1 MLLPTSL
8 PFLLAAEVEQA
19 LHENRP
25 VVALESTI
33 ITHGLPRPVNARVAA
48 EIEDVVRS
56 QGAVP
61 ATIALLRGRIQV
73 GLSADQLNELA
84 ADPEAIK
91 VSVRDIAM
99 AMATATTGATTVA
112 ATAHLAHLA
121 GICVFATGGIGGV
134 HRDARTTWDESADLT
149 TLAHTP
155 ITVISSGIK
164 SILDVAATLER
175 LETLG
180 IGVCGYQTRRTPGFY
195 LTELPHELPTRLESA
210 AQVASV
216 MRARRLIADP
226 AALLVFPAPTGGSAN
241 GSSPARCGASG
252 WSVRSRPT
260 RDFRQGRVT
269 PALLEYF
276 RDHTEGESLRVNI
289 ELILANASLA
299 AQIAAADTDLD
310 RQARP

>member
-8 PFLLAAEVEQA
+8 PFLLGAEVEQA

-226 AALLVFPAPTGGSAN
+226 AALLVFQPLPADRQMD
-241 GSSPARCGASG
+241 PALHDVVLQAGLFDLAQRGISG
-252 WSVRSRPT
+252 K
-260 RDFRQGRVT
+260 DVT